1 MEIFPAID
9 LLGGQVVRLQRGD
22 YQKVTVYARDP
33 LEPAARFAAAGA
45 RYLHCVDL
53 DGARDGTMVNVDCVR
68 RLAGESG
75 LKVEIGGGIRSEK
88 TIETYLECGIWRV
101 ILGTIAVRDPEFT
114 GQMLKRYGDRVAIGV
129 DIRDGMVAVSGWLE
143 SGGIRFE
150 DLCERLRDQGA
161 KGLIVTDIS
170 RDGMLS
176 GANRTLYQDL
186 MRSFPAFELTASGG
200 VSDLEDLRGL
210 RDLGMYGAIIG
221 KAYYEGRIDLK
232 EAVEV
237 AR

>member
-186 MRSFPAFELTASGG
+186 MRIFPAFELTASGG

>member
-1 MEIFPAID
+1 MELFPAID
-9 LLGGQVVRLQRGD
+9 LLGGQVVRLERGD
-22 YQKVTVYARDP
+22 YQKVTVYAADP
-33 LEPAARFAAAGA
+33 LVPAAEFAAAGA

-53 DGARDGTMVNVDCVR
+53 DGARDGTMVNADCVR
-68 RLAGESG
+68 RLTAESG
-75 LKVEIGGGIRSEK
+75 LRVEIGGGIRSEK

-101 ILGTIAVRDPEFT
+101 ILGTVAVRDPEFT
-114 GQMLKRYGDRVAIGV
+114 GRMLARYGDRIAIGM

-176 GANRTLYQDL
+176 GTHRALYGAMMQAY
-186 MRSFPAFELTASGG
+186 PTFELTASGG
-200 VSDLEDLRGL
+200 VSGLDDIRALREM
-210 RDLGMYGAIIG
+210 GMYGAIIG

-232 EAVEV
+232 EAFEV
-237 AR
+237 AG

>member
-9 LLGGQVVRLQRGD
+9 LLGGQVVRLERGD
-22 YQKVTVYARDP
+22 YRRVTVYAEDP
-33 LEPAARFAAAGA
+33 LIPAADFAAAGA
-45 RYLHCVDL
+45 QYLHCVDL
-53 DGARDGTMVNVDCVR
+53 DGARDGTMVNADCVR
-68 RLAGESG
+68 RLAKESG
-75 LKVEIGGGIRSEK
+75 LKVEIGGGIRREK

-101 ILGTIAVRDPEFT
+101 ILGTIAVRDPDFT
-114 GQMLKRYGDRVAIGV
+114 GRMLERYGDRIAIGV
-129 DIRDGMVAVSGWLE
+129 DIRDGMVAVSGWIE
-143 SGGIRFE
+143 SGGIRCN
-150 DLCERLRDQGA
+150 DLCRRLRDQGA

-176 GANRTLYQDL
+176 GANRMLYQEL
-186 MRSFPAFELTASGG
+186 IRSYPEFELTASGG
-200 VSDLEDLRGL
+200 VSGLEEIRGL

-221 KAYYEGRIDLK
+221 KAYYEGQIDLK

>member
-53 DGARDGTMVNVDCVR
+53 DGARDGTMVNADCVR

-210 RDLGMYGAIIG
+210 RDLGMYGTIIG